1 MKNIKTLLVLTLL
14 LLSVWQNSYAES
26 VDKLGI
32 LHPYGLLWKIEKQ
45 GISNSYLYGTMH
57 IGDPRV
63 TNLSKEVEQAF
74 KQANHFAMEVL
85 MNFQAMGIITN
96 ASFFN
101 DGRTLKGVMGHI
113 EYKRLTSLI
122 NKRIFISED
131 VINNMKP
138 WAVLMLLMMPVDQQ
152 VQGSSALD
160 MVLYRR
166 ASQRSMKLTGLE
178 TAQEQVHVF
187 DSMSIQDQLWMLNR
201 SIEEIETTDTQMLE
215 MLDAYVSRDLAKLV
229 KIQKSFMHEDSDID
243 DRFMY
248 QLVDVRNVR
257 MAERMSPILE
267 SGNAFIAIGALHL
280 PGKSGVLHLLEQQG
294 YTVTS
299 IY

>member
-14 LLSVWQNSYAES
+14 LFSVWQNSIAES

-32 LHPYGLLWKIEKQ
+32 LHPNGLLWKIEKQ

-57 IGDPRV
+57 VGDPRV
-63 TNLSKEVEQAF
+63 TNLSREVEQAF
-74 KQANHFAMEVL
+74 KQADHFAMEVL
-85 MNFQAMGIITN
+85 MNFQAMGVITS

-113 EYKRLTSLI
+113 EYKRLTNLI

-152 VQGSSALD
+152 TQGSSALD

-166 ASQRSMKLTGLE
+166 ASQRNMKLTGLE
-178 TAQEQVHVF
+178 TAQEQVSVF

-201 SIEEIETTDTQMLE
+201 SIKEIETTDAQMPE

-229 KIQKSFMHEDSDID
+229 QIQQSFMYEDSDID

-248 QLVDVRNVR
+248 QLLDVRNVR
-257 MAERMSPILE
+257 MADRMSPILE
-267 SGNAFIAIGALHL
+267 TGDAFIAIGALHL
-280 PGKSGVLHLLEQQG
+280 PGESGVLHLLEQQG
-294 YTVTS
+294 YKVTS